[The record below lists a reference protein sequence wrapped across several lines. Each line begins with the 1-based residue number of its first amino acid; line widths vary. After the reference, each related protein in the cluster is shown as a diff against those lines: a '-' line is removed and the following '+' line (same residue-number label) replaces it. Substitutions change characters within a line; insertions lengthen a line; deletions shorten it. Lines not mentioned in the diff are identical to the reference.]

1 MSNGYG
7 IIFDCDGVLADTEK
21 HGHLPAFNLAFKQ
34 LDLPVQ
40 WTVDEYAVL
49 LEIGGGKER
58 LKSLFGETGAL
69 AGTKWNASSEDR
81 ESLITKIH
89 LQKTDNYV
97 EIVKQGAV
105 PARSGVKRLVT
116 EASQKGWRFAVAS
129 TSAEVSVRAILAHV
143 LGPELSASFSVF
155 AGDIVPKKK
164 PAPDIYQLAVTKGE
178 FDINR
183 TIAIEDSGIGARA
196 AIAAGLPCLVT
207 VSTFTE
213 QDDFTNAALVVS
225 SLGDPGAEH
234 SQVLNNPSKV
244 LVKDCVSLDAIQ
256 QLIDV
261 KRDSGLR

>member
-58 LKSLFGETGAL
+58 LKSLFGERGAL
-69 AGTKWNASSEDR
+69 TDTKWNASSEDR
-81 ESLITKIH
+81 ESLITKLH
-89 LQKTDNYV
+89 LQKSDNYV

-129 TSAEVSVRAILAHV
+129 TSAEVSVRAILVHV
-143 LGPELSASFSVF
+143 LGPELSSSFSVF

-178 FDINR
+178 FDFDR

-225 SLGDPGAEH
+225 SLGDPGADH

-244 LVKDCVSLDAIQ
+244 LVKDYVSLDAIQ
-256 QLIDV
+256 QLIDA
-261 KRDSGLR
+261 KRDSGSS

>member
-69 AGTKWNASSEDR
+69 TDTKWNASSEDR
-81 ESLITKIH
+81 ESLITKLH

-178 FDINR
+178 FDIDR

-213 QDDFTNAALVVS
+213 QDDFTDAALVVS

-234 SQVLNNPSKV
+234 SRILSNPSKV
-244 LVKDCVSLDAIQ
+244 TIEDCVSLNAIKE
-256 QLIDV
+256 LIDA
-261 KRDSGLR
+261 KLAPGS